1 MRRPS
6 FQFYPADWL
15 GNTNLRRCSHSE
27 KGAWIDVMCLLHDSE
42 EYGVLRW
49 PLKEIAAAASC
60 KLSDLK
66 GLINKGVLKGG
77 DDFLRQPFIYTP
89 RSGRQDGTP
98 VVLIGE
104 QAGPLWYSS
113 RMVRDEYV
121 RTIRGDSS
129 RFSGTPKPSPTD
141 SPKPPFGDGSSPSA
155 SSAASQGEAD
165 RPPTRPKKVTF
176 STWLETIK
184 ASGERA
190 ITDHRPLWDYAN
202 RVGLPDEMVG
212 LAWRLFRR
220 RYLADPEYQRKQ
232 YADWRQVFRNAV
244 EGNWFKLWTASDD
257 GYRLTTQGVQAQRE
271 LDAEEQAA

>member
-1 MRRPS
+1 
-6 FQFYPADWL
+6 
-15 GNTNLRRCSHSE
+15 
-27 KGAWIDVMCLLHDSE
+27 MCLLHDSE

-129 RFSGTPKPSPTD
+129 RFSGTPKPSPTE

-220 RYLADPEYQRKQ
+220 RYLADPEYQRKL